1 MTKKRLLF
9 TFYLKLMLLIYVPA
23 YGGIEVRVAMDSF
36 PPYHDTN
43 SQGDFIG
50 VDPDMIKIMNQFQSK
65 YEFVIVPTSA
75 RRRIEHFKDNRYDM
89 YMSDQLVWGWQSQPV
104 DTTDVY
110 SYGGEKYVAL
120 AQDGRGQEFF
130 DDFTHKNLAGVHGY
144 HYGLANF
151 INDPEVL
158 ENKYNMQL
166 SATHE
171 GNLLKVVNKR
181 TDIAIVTQA
190 YISHWLLLH
199 PQYQGKLLISNKWD
213 QQYNLVMIIRQGISP
228 SKDELNALIN
238 DMQSQGLLAPLW
250 KKYGINNSH

>member
-23 YGGIEVRVAMDSF
+23 YGVIEVRVAMDSF

-43 SQGDFIG
+43 SQGGFIG

-190 YISHWLLLH
+190 TGCYFT
-199 PQYQGKLLISNKWD
+199 
-213 QQYNLVMIIRQGISP
+213 
-228 SKDELNALIN
+228 LNIKE
-238 DMQSQGLLAPLW
+238 S
-250 KKYGINNSH
+250 Y

>member
-23 YGGIEVRVAMDSF
+23 YGVIEVRVAMDSF

-120 AQDGRGQEFF
+120 AQAGRGQEFF

-190 YISHWLLLH
+190 TGCYFT
-199 PQYQGKLLISNKWD
+199 
-213 QQYNLVMIIRQGISP
+213 
-228 SKDELNALIN
+228 LNIKE
-238 DMQSQGLLAPLW
+238 S
-250 KKYGINNSH
+250 Y